1 MDRDRAIATIDEALA
16 KLPSLRTGLPFS
28 PDHVEFVQTTGLEL
42 ARIFGAD
49 SHVSTNFAHIKF
61 QSSGQFLSSV
71 HTYYEDM
78 ARRELEAYQRGLDLA
93 EGILRS
99 ARDQLTRHGVD
110 RILAES
116 RIKAEG
122 ARVFISHGKET
133 PALAKVERFVRAL
146 GLSPVIV
153 VREPS
158 EGMSVDDL
166 VEKRLR
172 ESDCAIILATADDQ
186 VGNYYQPR
194 PNVIHEIGL
203 AQEKLSHRVV
213 YLKEHGCEFPSNV
226 RPKVWENFTPD
237 NMEAAFEKISKELRA
252 FGML

>member
-1 MDRDRAIATIDEALA
+1 MDHDRAIATIDEALG
-16 KLPSLRTGLPFS
+16 KLPSLRMGRPFS

-42 ARIFGAD
+42 ARIFGPD
-49 SHVSTNFAHIKF
+49 STISINFGHIKF
-61 QSSGQFLSSV
+61 QSSGQFLTNV
-71 HTYYEDM
+71 HTYREDM
-78 ARRELEAYQRGLDLA
+78 ARREIEAYHGGLNLA

-99 ARDQLTRHGVD
+99 ARDQLTKHGVD

-133 PALAKVERFVRAL
+133 PALPKVERFVRAL

-158 EGMSVDDL
+158 EGMSVDAL
-166 VEKRLR
+166 VEKRLG
-172 ESDCAIILATADDQ
+172 ESDCAIILATADDR
-186 VGNYYQPR
+186 VGDYYQPR
-194 PNVIHEIGL
+194 PNVLHEIGL
-203 AQEKLSHRVV
+203 AQEKLSNRVV
-213 YLKEHGCEFPSNV
+213 YLKEVGCEFPSNV
-226 RPKVWENFTPD
+226 RPKVWENFTQN